1 MCYNK
6 LVVLIKQEILFQ
18 EEYTMEAKMEKIDVN
33 IVKFEVKVEAEKFD
47 AALTRAYKKNVK
59 NFNVPGFRK
68 GKVPMNV
75 VKKYYGIEVLL
86 EDAVNFAIEGSYSEV
101 LQENSIIPVDY
112 PKIDVVE
119 VGEGKDF
126 VYTAEVT
133 VYPEVELGE
142 YKGLSIEK
150 KTYEVTEE
158 EVSKKLKEMQEKN
171 ARVET
176 KEEGT
181 VENGNIAVIDFKGYV
196 DGEAFQGGEGNDYSL
211 EIGSKTFIDTFE
223 EQLVGAKVNDTV
235 EVNVTFPENYGKEE
249 LNGKPA
255 KFEVTI
261 KEIKVKELPELD
273 DEFAKETS
281 EFDTIADLKADV
293 TKKLEEANAE
303 RAEREFEEAVI
314 TAVAGN
320 AKVEIPEVMVEKEVD
335 KMVQNLQQRLQYQGL
350 SLEQYFQFTGTDEEK
365 MREYMRTNAQ
375 TKVKVDL
382 VLEAIE
388 KAENIEATEEEIK
401 AKAVEVAKMYSA
413 SEDEKM
419 VDLLMQSQQAAL
431 RADVITNKTMKL
443 LIENNKQSYINCQE
457 KFWQLLKYFFNKIK

>member
-1 MCYNK
+1 
-6 LVVLIKQEILFQ
+6 
-18 EEYTMEAKMEKIDVN
+18 MEAKMEKIDVN

-101 LQENSIIPVDY
+101 LKENNIIPVDY

-171 ARVET
+171 ARVEAKT
-176 KEEGT
+176 EGT

-196 DGEAFQGGEGNDYSL
+196 DGEAFQGGEGKDYSL

-281 EFDTIADLKADV
+281 EFDNIADLKADV
-293 TKKLEEANAE
+293 TKKLEDANNE

-314 TAVAGN
+314 NAVAEN

-350 SLEQYFQFTGTDEEK
+350 SLEQYFQFTGTDQEK
-365 MREYMRTNAQ
+365 MREYMRSNAQ

-388 KAENIEATEEEIK
+388 KAENIDATEEEIK
-401 AKAVEVAKMYSA
+401 AKAVEVAKMYSQ

-419 VDLLMQSQQAAL
+419 IDLLMQSQQAAL

-443 LIENNKQSYINCQE
+443 LLENNK
-457 KFWQLLKYFFNKIK
+457 

>member
-1 MCYNK
+1 
-6 LVVLIKQEILFQ
+6 
-18 EEYTMEAKMEKIDVN
+18 MEAKMEKIDVN

-101 LQENSIIPVDY
+101 LKENNIIPVDY

-119 VGEGKDF
+119 VGEGKDL

-171 ARVET
+171 ARIEAKT
-176 KEEGT
+176 EGT

-196 DGEAFQGGEGNDYSL
+196 DGEAFQGGEGKDYSL

-281 EFDTIADLKADV
+281 EFDNIADLKADV
-293 TKKLEEANAE
+293 TKKLEDANNE

-314 TAVAGN
+314 TAVAEN

-350 SLEQYFQFTGTDEEK
+350 SLEQYFQFTGTDQEK
-365 MREYMRTNAQ
+365 MREYMRSNAQ

-388 KAENIEATEEEIK
+388 KAENIDATEEEIK
-401 AKAVEVAKMYSA
+401 AKAVEVAKMYSQ

-419 VDLLMQSQQAAL
+419 IDLLMQSQQAAL

-443 LIENNKQSYINCQE
+443 LLENNK
-457 KFWQLLKYFFNKIK
+457 

>member
-1 MCYNK
+1 
-6 LVVLIKQEILFQ
+6 
-18 EEYTMEAKMEKIDVN
+18 MEAKMEKIDVN
-33 IVKFEVKVEAEKFD
+33 VVKFEVKVEANKFNE
-47 AALTRAYKKNVK
+47 ALTRAYKKNVK

-75 VKKYYGIEVLL
+75 VKQYYGVGVLL
-86 EDAVNFAIEGSYSEV
+86 EDAVDFAIDGSYSEV
-101 LQENSIIPVDY
+101 LKENNIIPVDY

-142 YKGLSIEK
+142 YKGLSVEK

-158 EVSKKLKEMQEKN
+158 EVAKKLKEMQEKN
-171 ARVET
+171 ARVES

-181 VENGNIAVIDFKGYV
+181 VENGNIAVIDFKGFV
-196 DGEAFQGGEGNDYSL
+196 DGEAFQGGEGHDYSL

-281 EFDTIADLKADV
+281 EFDTIAELKADI
-293 TKKLEEANAE
+293 TTKLEAANAE
-303 RAEREFEEAVI
+303 RADREFEEAVI
-314 TAVAGN
+314 NAVAEN
-320 AKVEIPEVMVEKEVD
+320 AKVEIPAVMVEKEVD

-350 SLEQYFQFTGTDEEK
+350 NLEQYFQFTGTDEEK
-365 MREYMRTNAQ
+365 MREYMRENAA

-382 VLEAIE
+382 VLEAVE
-388 KAENIEATEEEIK
+388 KAENIDATEEEIK
-401 AKAVEVAKMYSA
+401 EKAVEVAKMYSA
-413 SEDEKM
+413 SEDDKM
-419 VDLLMQSQQAAL
+419 VELLMQSQQAAL
-431 RADVITNKTMKL
+431 RSDVITNKAVKFL
-443 LIENNKQSYINCQE
+443 LENNK
-457 KFWQLLKYFFNKIK
+457 

>member
-1 MCYNK
+1 
-6 LVVLIKQEILFQ
+6 
-18 EEYTMEAKMEKIDVN
+18 MEAKMEKIDVN

-101 LQENSIIPVDY
+101 LKENNIIPVDY

-119 VGEGKDF
+119 VGEGKDL

-171 ARVET
+171 ARIEAKT
-176 KEEGT
+176 EGT

-196 DGEAFQGGEGNDYSL
+196 DGEAFQGGEGKDYSL

-281 EFDTIADLKADV
+281 EFDNIADLKADV
-293 TKKLEEANAE
+293 TKKLEDANNE

-314 TAVAGN
+314 NAVAEN

-350 SLEQYFQFTGTDEEK
+350 SLEQYFQFTGTDQEK
-365 MREYMRTNAQ
+365 MREYMRSNAQ

-388 KAENIEATEEEIK
+388 KAENIDATEEEIK
-401 AKAVEVAKMYSA
+401 AKAIEVAKMYSQ

-419 VDLLMQSQQAAL
+419 IDLLMQSQQAAL

-443 LIENNKQSYINCQE
+443 LLENNK
-457 KFWQLLKYFFNKIK
+457 

>member
-1 MCYNK
+1 
-6 LVVLIKQEILFQ
+6 
-18 EEYTMEAKMEKIDVN
+18 MEAKMEKIDVN
-33 IVKFEVKVEAEKFD
+33 VVKFEVKVEANKFNE
-47 AALTRAYKKNVK
+47 ALTRAYKKNVK

-75 VKKYYGIEVLL
+75 VKQYYGVGVLL
-86 EDAVNFAIEGSYSEV
+86 EDAVNFAIDGSYSEV
-101 LQENSIIPVDY
+101 LKENNIIPVDY

-142 YKGLSIEK
+142 YKGLSVEK

-158 EVSKKLKEMQEKN
+158 EVAKKLKEMQEKN
-171 ARVET
+171 ARVES

-181 VENGNIAVIDFKGYV
+181 VENGNIAVIDFKGFV
-196 DGEAFQGGEGNDYSL
+196 DGEAFQGGEGHDYSL

-281 EFDTIADLKADV
+281 EFDTIAELKADI
-293 TKKLEEANAE
+293 TTKLEAANAE
-303 RAEREFEEAVI
+303 RADREFEEAVI
-314 TAVAGN
+314 NAVAEN
-320 AKVEIPEVMVEKEVD
+320 AKVEIPAVMVEKEVD

-350 SLEQYFQFTGTDEEK
+350 NLEQYFQFTGTDEEK
-365 MREYMRTNAQ
+365 MREYMRENAA

-382 VLEAIE
+382 VLEAVE
-388 KAENIEATEEEIK
+388 KAENIDATEEEIK
-401 AKAVEVAKMYSA
+401 EKAVEVAKMYSA
-413 SEDEKM
+413 SEDDKM
-419 VDLLMQSQQAAL
+419 VELLMQSQQAAL
-431 RADVITNKTMKL
+431 RSDVIINKAVKFL
-443 LIENNKQSYINCQE
+443 LENNK
-457 KFWQLLKYFFNKIK
+457 

>member
-1 MCYNK
+1 
-6 LVVLIKQEILFQ
+6 
-18 EEYTMEAKMEKIDVN
+18 MEAKMEKIDVN

-47 AALTRAYKKNVK
+47 AALARAYKKNVK

-101 LQENSIIPVDY
+101 LKENNIVPVDY

-249 LNGKPA
+249 LNGKPS

-303 RAEREFEEAVI
+303 RSEREFEEAVI

-350 SLEQYFQFTGTDEEK
+350 TLEQYFQFTGTDEEK
-365 MREYMRTNAQ
+365 MREYMRANAQ

-388 KAENIEATEEEIK
+388 KAENIEATEEEIRE
-401 AKAVEVAKMYSA
+401 KAVEVAKIYSA

-419 VDLLMQSQQAAL
+419 VDLLMQSQQAVL

-443 LIENNKQSYINCQE
+443 LIENNK
-457 KFWQLLKYFFNKIK
+457 

>member
-1 MCYNK
+1 
-6 LVVLIKQEILFQ
+6 
-18 EEYTMEAKMEKIDVN
+18 MEAKMEKIDVN
-33 IVKFEVKVEAEKFD
+33 VVKFEVKVEANKFNE
-47 AALTRAYKKNVK
+47 ALTRAYKKNVK

-75 VKKYYGIEVLL
+75 VKQYYGVGVLL
-86 EDAVNFAIEGSYSEV
+86 EDAVNFAIDGSYSEV
-101 LQENSIIPVDY
+101 LKENNIIPVDY

-142 YKGLSIEK
+142 YKGLSVEK

-158 EVSKKLKEMQEKN
+158 EVAKKLKEMQEKN
-171 ARVET
+171 ARVES

-181 VENGNIAVIDFKGYV
+181 VENGNIAVIDFKGFV
-196 DGEAFQGGEGNDYSL
+196 DGEAFQGGEGHDYSL

-281 EFDTIADLKADV
+281 EFDTIAELKADI
-293 TKKLEEANAE
+293 TTKLEAANAE
-303 RAEREFEEAVI
+303 RADREFEEAVI
-314 TAVAGN
+314 NAVAEN
-320 AKVEIPEVMVEKEVD
+320 AKVEIPAVMVEKEVD

-350 SLEQYFQFTGTDEEK
+350 NLEQYFQFTGTDEEK
-365 MREYMRTNAQ
+365 MREYMRENAA

-382 VLEAIE
+382 VLEAVE
-388 KAENIEATEEEIK
+388 KAENIDATEEEIK
-401 AKAVEVAKMYSA
+401 EKAVEVAKMYSA
-413 SEDEKM
+413 SEDDKM
-419 VDLLMQSQQAAL
+419 VELLMQSQQAAL
-431 RADVITNKTMKL
+431 RSDVITNKAVKFL
-443 LIENNKQSYINCQE
+443 LENNKES
-457 KFWQLLKYFFNKIK
+457 

>member
-1 MCYNK
+1 
-6 LVVLIKQEILFQ
+6 
-18 EEYTMEAKMEKIDVN
+18 MEAKMEKIDVN

-86 EDAVNFAIEGSYSEV
+86 EDAVNFAIKGSYSEV
-101 LQENSIIPVDY
+101 LKENNIIPVDY

-176 KEEGT
+176 EEEGT

-293 TKKLEEANAE
+293 TKKLEDANAE

-365 MREYMRTNAQ
+365 MREYMRVNAQ

-401 AKAVEVAKMYSA
+401 AKAVEVAKMYAA

-443 LIENNKQSYINCQE
+443 LLENNK
-457 KFWQLLKYFFNKIK
+457 

>member
-1 MCYNK
+1 
-6 LVVLIKQEILFQ
+6 
-18 EEYTMEAKMEKIDVN
+18 MEAKMEKIDVN
-33 IVKFEVKVEAEKFD
+33 VVKFEVKVEANKFNE
-47 AALTRAYKKNVK
+47 ALTRAYKKNVK

-75 VKKYYGIEVLL
+75 VKQYYGVGVLL
-86 EDAVNFAIEGSYSEV
+86 EDAVNFTIDGSYSEV
-101 LQENSIIPVDY
+101 LKENNIIPVDY

-142 YKGLSIEK
+142 YKGLSVEK

-158 EVSKKLKEMQEKN
+158 EVAKKLKEMQEKN
-171 ARVET
+171 ARVES

-181 VENGNIAVIDFKGYV
+181 VENGNIAVIDFKGFV
-196 DGEAFQGGEGNDYSL
+196 DGEAFQGGEGHDYSL

-281 EFDTIADLKADV
+281 EFDTIAELKADI
-293 TKKLEEANAE
+293 TTKLEAANAE
-303 RAEREFEEAVI
+303 RADREFEEAVI
-314 TAVAGN
+314 NAVAEN
-320 AKVEIPEVMVEKEVD
+320 AKVEIPAVMVEKEVD

-350 SLEQYFQFTGTDEEK
+350 NLEQYFQFTGTDEEK
-365 MREYMRTNAQ
+365 MREYMRENAA

-382 VLEAIE
+382 VLEAVE
-388 KAENIEATEEEIK
+388 KAENIDATEEEIK
-401 AKAVEVAKMYSA
+401 EKAVEVAKMYSA
-413 SEDEKM
+413 SEDDKM
-419 VDLLMQSQQAAL
+419 VELLMQSQQAAL
-431 RADVITNKTMKL
+431 RSDVITNKAVKFL
-443 LIENNKQSYINCQE
+443 LENNK
-457 KFWQLLKYFFNKIK
+457 

>member
-1 MCYNK
+1 
-6 LVVLIKQEILFQ
+6 
-18 EEYTMEAKMEKIDVN
+18 MEAKMEKIDVN
-33 IVKFEVKVEAEKFD
+33 VVKFEVKVEANKFNE
-47 AALTRAYKKNVK
+47 ALTRAYKKNVK

-75 VKKYYGIEVLL
+75 VKQYYGVGVLL
-86 EDAVNFAIEGSYSEV
+86 EDAVNFAIDGSYSEV
-101 LQENSIIPVDY
+101 LKENNIIPVDY

-119 VGEGKDF
+119 VGEGTDF

-142 YKGLSIEK
+142 YKGLSVEK

-158 EVSKKLKEMQEKN
+158 EVAKKLKEMQEKN
-171 ARVET
+171 ARVES

-181 VENGNIAVIDFKGYV
+181 VENGNIAVIDFKGFV
-196 DGEAFQGGEGNDYSL
+196 DGEAFQGGEGHDYSL

-281 EFDTIADLKADV
+281 EFDTIAELKADI
-293 TKKLEEANAE
+293 TTKLEAANAE
-303 RAEREFEEAVI
+303 RADREFEEAVI
-314 TAVAGN
+314 NAVAEN
-320 AKVEIPEVMVEKEVD
+320 AKVEIPAVMVEKEVD

-350 SLEQYFQFTGTDEEK
+350 NLEQYFQFTGTDEEK
-365 MREYMRTNAQ
+365 MREYMRENAA

-382 VLEAIE
+382 VLEAVE
-388 KAENIEATEEEIK
+388 KAENIDATEEEIK
-401 AKAVEVAKMYSA
+401 EKAVEVAKMYSA
-413 SEDEKM
+413 SEDDKM
-419 VDLLMQSQQAAL
+419 VELLMQSQQAAL
-431 RADVITNKTMKL
+431 RSDVITNKAVKFL
-443 LIENNKQSYINCQE
+443 LENNK
-457 KFWQLLKYFFNKIK
+457 

>member
-1 MCYNK
+1 
-6 LVVLIKQEILFQ
+6 
-18 EEYTMEAKMEKIDVN
+18 MEAKMEKIDVN

-101 LQENSIIPVDY
+101 LKENNIIPVDY

-293 TKKLEEANAE
+293 TKKLEDANAE

-350 SLEQYFQFTGTDEEK
+350 SLEQYFQFTGTDEEN
-365 MREYMRTNAQ
+365 MREYMRANAQ

-401 AKAVEVAKMYSA
+401 AKAVEVAKMYAA

-443 LIENNKQSYINCQE
+443 LLENNK
-457 KFWQLLKYFFNKIK
+457 